1 MSGRCAGPAH
11 QGTDVNPLH
20 PVDFVSHLR
29 DLAARR
35 PDDVALIAVTD
46 RDGTAL
52 DTPISYRRLDTRV
65 RGLAARLQQTFGCG
79 ERALIMLDN
88 GDDYVVSFFACLYA
102 GLVAVPVFPPESTR
116 KRHLGK
122 LEGIAVDAGACCVLT
137 HAAIKASI
145 TGVAEAFDDVPL
157 IAVDEIGAEDAERWT
172 PHTPAATDLA
182 FLQYTSG
189 STSAPK
195 GVMVMHA
202 NLMANMRAIEEGL
215 SVGPDDIFAT
225 WLPLNHD
232 MGLIGGLLQ
241 PLHRGIPVA
250 LMSPRYFLER
260 PVRWL
265 EAISRHR
272 ATISGGPDFAYRLCL
287 ERVSE
292 NQLQKL
298 DLSSWGLAFSGAEPV
313 RADTLREFSKQFA
326 PAGFAAGAVYP
337 CYGLAESTLFVTGGE
352 RGAGMVAH
360 DFSSRGLARGIVEL
374 EAKAEEVATL
384 VGCGRSVTGHAVRI
398 VDPVTLAVREAG
410 CVGEIWASGPSIGS
424 GYWNKPEVSQQTF
437 FACDGAIWLRTGDL
451 GFMHDGQLYVAGRIK
466 DMIIVRGHNLYPQDI
481 ERMIELEVDI
491 VRKGRVAAF
500 AVDGPDGEG
509 IGLAAEVSRSTQK
522 LVKPEALV
530 EMLGAAVSEQFG
542 EPLSVVMLLNP
553 GGMPKTTSGKLQRG
567 ACRQGWIDRTAD
579 AYAMYAHGAFVLG
592 GSAAANAPAAE
603 APLDDVE
610 QAVAAIWSE
619 VLRRDAQPALTRD
632 THFFIHG
639 GNSLAATQVAARI
652 ADRWEIEFP
661 VRALFEQPRLGALAA
676 EVRRVLATGQRKPRS
691 AIPVLPAERRTQPL
705 ALSHA
710 QERQWFLWQLDP
722 KSTAYH
728 VSVAL
733 DLRGALDGDAL
744 HAALDELGARHESL
758 RTVFRAA
765 ADGTVGQCI
774 KPPFQLAL
782 RQIDLRALPAEARE
796 AAAAEHASQCH
807 AEPFDLGE
815 GPLLRAALIRIDE
828 TCHLLVVVTHHIV
841 SDGASMQLLIEELGA
856 AYAAHAKGAA
866 PQFAPL
872 PIQYADYALWQRDW
886 LAAGEAERQLVYW
899 RAQLGD
905 EHPVLAL
912 PTDHPRHAVASYRAA
927 SHAFEFDPALTR
939 RLHAVAQAHGATFFM
954 ALLAGFQALLHRY
967 TGQQDVR
974 VGVPVANRHRPET
987 AGLIGFFV
995 NTQVLR
1001 AAVQGRMSLAQLLA
1015 QTREAAL
1022 GAQTHQDL
1030 PFEQIVEALQPQ
1042 RSLSHSPLF
1051 QVMFNHLRE
1060 DTGVLHLLPGLEARE
1075 HRIADSAAQFELML
1089 DIREHADG
1097 SAGAVFTY
1105 AAELFEP
1112 ATIARMAAHYRA
1124 LLEALAAD
1132 PAQTLGDVQWLDATE
1147 RHRLREWSAGEPQ
1160 APHAQPVH
1168 RLFEAQAQANPD
1180 AVALI
1185 DGDTPLSYAVL
1196 NERANRLAHRLIRRG
1211 VGPDRAV
1218 AVAIESAAD
1227 RVTGLLGVLK
1237 AGGTYLPLDP
1247 SHPPQRL
1254 SQLLEDSGARVLLT
1268 ESANALDAGGIAR
1281 VVLSEALAQDVETAA
1296 NPDIELHDANLAYV
1310 IYTSGTTGRPKGV
1323 AVPHGALS
1331 MHVQAMSKA
1340 CGMRAEDRSLQ
1351 FALPHVDAAIEQC
1364 LLPLVTGAA
1373 LVVQPQWCSLAGE
1386 LDALLQ
1392 RHRVSVVDL
1401 PPAYAR
1407 QLMQGQAPFA
1417 HAVRLAL
1424 FGGEAWTGEDLALI
1438 RRVLRPAQIVNAYGP
1453 TETVIT
1459 PTAWHR
1465 TADDAEQAL
1474 QGYVPIGRPVGLR
1487 TAHVLDANLQPVPQG
1502 VPGELYLG
1510 GEGLARGYLGRA
1522 ALTAERF
1529 VADPFDA
1536 SGGRLYRTGDLAR
1549 WRGDGQLE
1557 YLGRLDHQVKI
1568 RGFRVELGEIEAR
1581 LREHA
1586 AVKEALVLVHD
1597 GVAGPSLAAYV
1608 SPAPGARIDAA
1619 ALREQLSSV
1628 LPDYMVPSAVAA
1640 LDSFPLTA
1648 GGKVDRRALPAPAA
1662 PERQDYQAPQGDI
1675 AQTLASIWTGLLKV
1689 EKVGMHDNFFDLG
1702 GNSLLVIRMHRLM
1715 EDRLNPGLSVVDLF
1729 KFPTVGALA
1738 RRIEQGRGA
1747 AQPTGNEDGD
1757 SEQARAQRQR
1767 AALLQRRRPTE
1778 RSF

>member
-1 MSGRCAGPAH
+1 M
-11 QGTDVNPLH
+11 H

-35 PDDVALIAVTD
+35 PDDTALIAVTD
-46 RDGTAL
+46 REGAPL
-52 DTPISYRRLDTRV
+52 DTPVSYRRLDERV
-65 RGLAARLQQTFGCG
+65 RGLAARLQQSCG
-79 ERALIMLDN
+79 RGECALIMLDN
-88 GDDYVVSFFACLYA
+88 CDDYVVSFFACLYA

-122 LEGIAVDAGACCVLT
+122 LEGIAADAGACCVLT

-145 TGVAEAFDDVPL
+145 AAVAGAFTSVPL
-157 IAVDEIGAEDAERWT
+157 IAVDEIGGEDADRWA
-172 PHTPAATDLA
+172 PHTPAATDIA

-195 GVMVMHA
+195 GVMVTHA

-215 SVGPDDIFAT
+215 SVRPDDLFAS

-241 PLHRGIPVA
+241 PLHRGIPVV

-292 NQLQKL
+292 AQLQKL
-298 DLSSWGLAFSGAEPV
+298 DLSSWSLAFSGAEPV
-313 RADTLREFSKQFA
+313 RADTLREFRRQFA

-337 CYGLAESTLFVTGGE
+337 CYGLAESTLFVTGGQ
-352 RGAGMVAH
+352 RGSGMVAQ
-360 DFSSRGLARGIVEL
+360 DFSSQALARGVVEI
-374 EAKAEEVATL
+374 EAEGTTL
-384 VGCGRSVTGHAVRI
+384 VGCGRTVSGHAVRI
-398 VDPVTLAVREAG
+398 VDPASLAVCDAG
-410 CVGEIWASGPSIGS
+410 GIGEIWATGPSIGS
-424 GYWNKPEVSQQTF
+424 GYWNKPEVSQKTF
-437 FACDGAIWLRTGDL
+437 VEHDGARWLRTGDL
-451 GFMHDGQLYVAGRIK
+451 GFVHDGQLYVAGRIK

-530 EMLGAAVSEQFG
+530 ETLSAAVSEQFG

-579 AYAMYAHGAFVLG
+579 AYAMYAHGEFVLG
-592 GSAAANAPAAE
+592 GSAAASTPVAEPA
-603 APLDDVE
+603 LDEVE
-610 QAVAAIWSE
+610 QSVAAIWSE
-619 VLRRDAQPALTRD
+619 VLRGDARPAQPSLKRD
-632 THFFIHG
+632 THFFIRG
-639 GNSLAATQVAARI
+639 GNSLAATQAAARI
-652 ADRWEIEFP
+652 ADRWEVEFP
-661 VRALFEQPRLGALAA
+661 ARLLFERPRLGDLATEVRNALAA
-676 EVRRVLATGQRKPRS
+676 GHRKPRNL
-691 AIPVLPAERRTQPL
+691 IPVLPAERRAGPL

-733 DLRGALDGDAL
+733 DLSGPLDVVA
-744 HAALDELGARHESL
+744 LGAAFDGLVERHESL

-765 ADGTVGQCI
+765 ADGAVSQWI
-774 KPPFQLAL
+774 QPAHRLAL
-782 RQIDLRALPAEARE
+782 RQVDLRALPLEARD
-796 AAAAEHASQCH
+796 AAAAQHASQCH

-815 GPLLRAALIRIDE
+815 GPLLRAALVRIDE
-828 TCHLLVVVTHHIV
+828 ARHLLVVVSHHIV
-841 SDGASMQLLIEELGA
+841 SDGASMQVLIDELGA
-856 AYAAHAKGAA
+856 AYAARAKGEA

-886 LAAGEAERQLVYW
+886 LAAGEAARQLGYW

-912 PTDHPRHAVASYRAA
+912 PTDHPRQAVASYRAA
-927 SHAFEFDPALTR
+927 SHAFEFDAALVE
-939 RLHAVAQAHGATFFM
+939 RLRVTAQEQGATLFM

-987 AGLIGFFV
+987 AGLVGFFV

-1001 AAVQGRMSLAQLLA
+1001 AGVHGRMSLAQLLA

-1022 GAQTHQDL
+1022 GAQAHQDL
-1030 PFEQIVEALQPQ
+1030 PFEQLVEALQLQ

-1051 QVMFNHLRE
+1051 QVMLNHLRE
-1060 DTGVLHLLPGLEARE
+1060 DADMAGVLPGLRARE
-1075 HRIADSAAQFELML
+1075 HRVADGAAQFELVL
-1089 DIREHADG
+1089 DIRERADG
-1097 SAGAVFTY
+1097 STGAVFTY
-1105 AAELFEP
+1105 AAELFDP
-1112 ATIARMAAHYRA
+1112 ATIGRMAAHYRA
-1124 LLEALAAD
+1124 LLQALATQ
-1132 PAQTLGDVQWLDATE
+1132 PAQALGEVQWLDAGE
-1147 RHRLREWSAGEPQ
+1147 QRQLGDWSAGERQ
-1160 APHAQPVH
+1160 SSRAGHVH
-1168 RLFEAQAQANPD
+1168 RLFEQHVRKSPD

-1185 DGDTPLSYAVL
+1185 DGDAQSSYAAL
-1196 NERANRLAHRLIRRG
+1196 NERANRLAHRLIREG
-1211 VGPDRAV
+1211 VKAGTIV
-1218 AVAIESAAD
+1218 AVAIEPAAD
-1227 RVTGLLGVLK
+1227 RVAGLLGVLK

-1247 SHPPQRL
+1247 SHPAQRL
-1254 SQLLEDSGARVLLT
+1254 AQLLEDSGAAVLLST
-1268 ESANALDAGGIAR
+1268 GRHAAELPPGVASVMLDEAELRNEASADP
-1281 VVLSEALAQDVETAA
+1281 DVA
-1296 NPDIELHDANLAYV
+1296 LHDNHLAYV

-1323 AVPHGALS
+1323 GVPHGALS
-1331 MHVQAMSKA
+1331 MHIQSMAQV

-1351 FALPHVDAAIEQC
+1351 FALPHVDAAVEQC
-1364 LLPLVTGAA
+1364 LLPLASGAA
-1373 LVVQPQWCSLAGE
+1373 LVVQQQWCSLASE

-1417 HAVRLAL
+1417 HSVRLAL

-1438 RRVLRPAQIVNAYGP
+1438 RRVLRPEQIVNAYGP
-1453 TETVIT
+1453 TEAVIT
-1459 PTAWHR
+1459 PTAWR
-1465 TADDAEQAL
+1465 GTAHDEMQGKA
-1474 QGYVPIGRPVGLR
+1474 QGYVPIGRPVGHR
-1487 TAHVLDANLQPVPQG
+1487 TAHVLDAGMQPVPPG

-1536 SGGRLYRTGDLAR
+1536 EGGRLYRTGDLVR

-1568 RGFRVELGEIEAR
+1568 RGFRIELGEIEAR
-1581 LREHA
+1581 LREHD
-1586 AVKEALVLVHD
+1586 AVREALVLVHE
-1597 GVAGPSLAAYV
+1597 GEAGASLVAYV
-1608 SPAPGARIDAA
+1608 SPAPAARIDAA
-1619 ALREQLSSV
+1619 ALREQLGRV
-1628 LPDYMVPSAVAA
+1628 LPDYMVPSAIVA

-1648 GGKVDRRALPAPAA
+1648 GGKVDRRALPAPVLAS
-1662 PERQDYQAPQGDI
+1662 RQDYEAPQGD
-1675 AQTLASIWTGLLKV
+1675 AAETLASIWAGLLKV
-1689 EKVGMHDNFFDLG
+1689 EKVGMNDNFFDLG

-1715 EDRLNPGLSVVDLF
+1715 EERLSPGLTVVDLF
-1729 KFPTVGALA
+1729 KYPTVGALA

-1747 AQPTGNEDGD
+1747 VQPAGKDDNGDGD

-1778 RSF
+1778 RSI

>member
-1 MSGRCAGPAH
+1 M
-11 QGTDVNPLH
+11 H

-35 PDDVALIAVTD
+35 PGDTALIAVTD
-46 RDGTAL
+46 RDGAPL
-52 DTPISYRRLDTRV
+52 DAPITYGRLDERV
-65 RGLAARLQQTFGCG
+65 RGLAARLQQSHGRG

-88 GDDYVVSFFACLYA
+88 SDDYVVSFFACLYA
-102 GLVAVPVFPPESTR
+102 GLIAVPVFPPESTR
-116 KRHLGK
+116 RRHLGK
-122 LEGIAVDAGACCVLT
+122 LEGIAADAGACCVLT

-145 TGVAEAFDDVPL
+145 ASVAEAFGDAPL
-157 IAVDEIGAEDAERWT
+157 IAVDEIGAEDADRWV
-172 PHTPAATDLA
+172 PHTPAASDIA

-195 GVMVMHA
+195 GVMVTHA

-287 ERVSE
+287 DRVSE
-292 NQLQKL
+292 AQLQKL

-313 RADTLREFSKQFA
+313 RADTLREFRKQFA

-352 RGAGMVAH
+352 RGAGMVAR
-360 DFSSRGLARGIVEL
+360 DFSSSGLARGIVETGT
-374 EAKAEEVATL
+374 EESATL
-384 VGCGRSVTGHAVRI
+384 VGCGRTVTGHAVRI
-398 VDPVTLAVREAG
+398 VDPVTLAVRDAG
-410 CVGEIWASGPSIGS
+410 HVGEIWASGPSIGS
-424 GYWNKPEVSQQTF
+424 GYWNKPQASRETF
-437 FACDGAIWLRTGDL
+437 FAHDGAIWLRTGDL
-451 GFMHDGQLYVAGRIK
+451 GFLHDGQLYVAGRIK

-500 AVDGPDGEG
+500 AVDGPEGEG

-530 EMLGAAVSEQFG
+530 ETLSAAVSEQFG

-592 GSAAANAPAAE
+592 GSAAAPAPAIE
-603 APLDDVE
+603 RPLDDVE

-619 VLRRDAQPALTRD
+619 VLRRDAQTALPRD

-661 VRALFEQPRLGALAA
+661 VRALFERPRLGALAA
-676 EVRRVLATGQRKPRS
+676 EVRRLLAIGLRKPRS
-691 AIPVLPAERRTQPL
+691 VIPVVPAEHRAKPL

-733 DLRGALDGDAL
+733 DLAGVLDADALD
-744 HAALDELGARHESL
+744 AALGDLVNRHESL

-765 ADGTVGQCI
+765 ADGTVAQVI
-774 KPPFQLAL
+774 APALRLAL
-782 RQIDLRALPAEARE
+782 RRIDLGAWPAEARE

-828 TCHLLVVVTHHIV
+828 ARHLLVVVMHHIV
-841 SDGASMQLLIEELGA
+841 SDGASMQVLVEELGA
-856 AYAAHAKGAA
+856 AYAARAKGAA
-866 PQFAPL
+866 PQFKPL
-872 PIQYADYALWQRDW
+872 PAHYADYALWQRDW
-886 LAAGEAERQLVYW
+886 LAAGEAERQLAYW
-899 RAQLGD
+899 REQLGAD
-905 EHPVLAL
+905 HPVLAL
-912 PTDHPRHAVASYRAA
+912 TTDHPRHAVAAYRAA
-927 SHAFEFDPALTR
+927 GHAFEFDAALTR
-939 RLHAVAQAHGATFFM
+939 RLRGTAQAHGATFFM

-974 VGVPVANRHRPET
+974 VGVPVANRQRPET

-1001 AAVQGRMSLAQLLA
+1001 STLQGRMSLAQLLA

-1022 GAQTHQDL
+1022 GAQAHQDL

-1060 DTGVLHLLPGLEARE
+1060 DTGMLRLLPSLEARE

-1097 SAGAVFTY
+1097 STGAVLTY

-1112 ATIARMAAHYRA
+1112 TTIARMATHYRA

-1132 PAQTLGDVQWLDATE
+1132 PAQALGDVQWLDATE

-1168 RLFEAQAQANPD
+1168 RLFEAQARATPG
-1180 AVALI
+1180 AIALI
-1185 DGDTPLSYAVL
+1185 DGDTQLSYAVL
-1196 NERANRLAHRLIRRG
+1196 NARANRLAHRLVRQG
-1211 VGPDRAV
+1211 VVPDRTV
-1218 AVAIESAAD
+1218 AVAIQAPAD

-1254 SQLLEDSGARVLLT
+1254 AQLLEDSGARVLLT
-1268 ESANALDAGGIAR
+1268 DSANADVLDAGGIAR
-1281 VVLSEALAQDVETAA
+1281 VVLDEAPAQGTEPAA
-1296 NPDIELHDANLAYV
+1296 NPDIALHDDHLAYV

-1323 AVPHGALS
+1323 AVAHGAMS
-1331 MHVQAMSKA
+1331 MHVQAMARA

-1351 FALPHVDAAIEQC
+1351 FALPHVDASIEQC
-1364 LLPLVTGAA
+1364 LLPLVAGAA

-1424 FGGEAWTGEDLALI
+1424 FGGEAWTGEDIALI
-1438 RRVLRPAQIVNAYGP
+1438 RRVLRPGQIVNAYGP
-1453 TETVIT
+1453 TEAVIT
-1459 PTAWHR
+1459 PTAWHG
-1465 TADDAEQAL
+1465 TADDAEQAP
-1474 QGYVPIGRPVGLR
+1474 QGYVPIGRPVGRR
-1487 TAHVLDANLQPVPQG
+1487 TAHVLDANLQPLPQG

-1536 SGGRLYRTGDLAR
+1536 AGGRLYRTGDLVR

-1557 YLGRLDHQVKI
+1557 YLGRLDHQVKV
-1568 RGFRVELGEIEAR
+1568 RGFRIELAEIEAR

-1586 AVKEALVLVHD
+1586 AVREALVLVHD
-1597 GVAGPSLAAYV
+1597 GAAGASLVAYV
-1608 SPAPGARIDAA
+1608 SPAPAAQIDTA
-1619 ALREQLSSV
+1619 ALREQLGRV
-1628 LPDYMVPSAVAA
+1628 LPDYMVPSAFVA

-1648 GGKVDRRALPAPAA
+1648 SGKVDRRALPAPAL
-1662 PERQDYQAPQGDI
+1662 PDRQDYEAPQGDI
-1675 AQTLASIWTGLLKV
+1675 AQALASIWTELLKV

-1715 EDRLNPGLSVVDLF
+1715 EDRLSPGLTVVDLF

-1747 AQPTGNEDGD
+1747 AQAARNDDGD
-1757 SEQARAQRQR
+1757 NEQARAQRQR

>member
-1 MSGRCAGPAH
+1 MNA
-11 QGTDVNPLH
+11 VH

-35 PDDVALIAVTD
+35 PEDVALIAVTD
-46 RDGTAL
+46 RDGASVDTLIAYRQL
-52 DTPISYRRLDTRV
+52 DARV
-65 RGLAARLQQTFGCG
+65 RGLAARLQQSYGRG

-88 GDDYVVSFFACLYA
+88 SDDYVVSFFACLYA
-102 GLVAVPVFPPESTR
+102 GLIAVPVFPPESTR

-122 LEGIAVDAGACCVLT
+122 LEGIAADAGACCVLT
-137 HAAIKASI
+137 QTAIKASI
-145 TGVAEAFDDVPL
+145 AGVAEAFANVPL
-157 IAVDEIGAEDAERWT
+157 IAVDEIGAEDAGRWT
-172 PHTPAATDLA
+172 PHTPAAGDIA

-195 GVMVMHA
+195 GVMLTHA

-241 PLHRGIPVA
+241 PLHRGIPVV

-287 ERVSE
+287 DRVSE
-292 NQLQKL
+292 AQLHKL
-298 DLSSWGLAFSGAEPV
+298 DLSSWALAFSGAEPV
-313 RADTLREFSKQFA
+313 RADTLREFKKQFA

-337 CYGLAESTLFVTGGE
+337 CYGLAESTLFVTGGH
-352 RGAGMVAH
+352 RGAGMVAQS
-360 DFSSRGLARGIVEL
+360 FSSPALARGAVEL
-374 EAKAEEVATL
+374 DAEGATL

-398 VDPVTLAVREAG
+398 VDPASLAVREPG
-410 CVGEIWASGPSIGS
+410 GIGEIWATGPSIGG
-424 GYWNKPEVSQQTF
+424 GYWNKPEVSRQTF
-437 FACDGAIWLRTGDL
+437 VEKDGARWLRTGDL
-451 GFMHDGQLYVAGRIK
+451 GFVHDGQLYVAGRIK

-481 ERMIELEVDI
+481 ERMIELEVDV

-509 IGLAAEVSRSTQK
+509 IGLAAEVSRSVQK
-522 LVKPEALV
+522 LVRPEALV
-530 EMLGAAVSEQFG
+530 ETLSAAVSEQFG

-579 AYAMYAHGAFVLG
+579 AYAMHAHGAFVLG
-592 GSAAANAPAAE
+592 GSAASAAPAAP
-603 APLDDVE
+603 AVLDDVE
-610 QAVAAIWSE
+610 QAIASIWRD
-619 VLRRDAQPALTRD
+619 VLRHKTQPALARD
-632 THFFIHG
+632 AHFFIHG

-652 ADRWEIEFP
+652 ADRWEIEFSL
-661 VRALFEQPRLGALAA
+661 RALFEQPRLGELAA
-676 EVRRVLATGQRKPRS
+676 EVRRVLATGQRKSRS
-691 AIPVLPAERRTQPL
+691 VIPVLPAERRAAPL

-710 QERQWFLWQLDP
+710 QARQWFLWQLDA

-733 DLRGALDGDAL
+733 DLAGALDTAAL
-744 HAALDELGARHESL
+744 GAALDALVARHESL

-774 KPPFQLAL
+774 LPASPLAL
-782 RQIDLRALPAEARE
+782 RQIDLRALPEAARE
-796 AAAAEHASQCH
+796 AVAAEQAGRFH

-815 GPLLRAALIRIDE
+815 GPLLRAALIRVEDAR
-828 TCHLLVVVTHHIV
+828 HLLVVVTHHIV
-841 SDGASMQLLIEELGA
+841 SDGASMQVLVGELGA
-856 AYAAHAKGAA
+856 AYAAHAKGESPSFAA
-866 PQFAPL
+866 L

-886 LAAGEAERQLVYW
+886 LAAGEAERQLAYW
-899 RAQLGD
+899 RTQLGN
-905 EHPVLAL
+905 EHSVLAL
-912 PTDHPRHAVASYRAA
+912 PTDHPRQAVASYRAA
-927 SHAFEFDPALTR
+927 SHAFALDAALAS
-939 RLHAVAQAHGATFFM
+939 RLRATAQAHGATLFM
-954 ALLAGFQALLHRY
+954 VLLAGFQALLHRY

-1001 AAVQGRMSLAQLLA
+1001 AEVHGRTPLAQLLA
-1015 QTREAAL
+1015 RTREAAL
-1022 GAQTHQDL
+1022 GAQAHQDL
-1030 PFEQIVEALQPQ
+1030 PFEQLVEALQPQ

-1051 QVMFNHLRE
+1051 QVMFNHLQE
-1060 DTGVLHLLPGLEARE
+1060 DAGLLQAMPGLQARE
-1075 HRIADSAAQFELML
+1075 HRIADSGAQFELML
-1089 DIREHADG
+1089 DIRERADG
-1097 SAGAVFTY
+1097 SIGAVFTY

-1112 ATIARMAAHYRA
+1112 ETIARMAAHYRA
-1124 LLEALAAD
+1124 LLEALATD
-1132 PAQTLGDVQWLDATE
+1132 PAQTLGDVQWLDATAQSQ
-1147 RHRLREWSAGEPQ
+1147 LREWSTGPSSF
-1160 APHAQPVH
+1160 PHRQEPVH
-1168 RLFEAQAQANPD
+1168 RLFEAQARANPD
-1180 AVALI
+1180 AIALI
-1185 DGDTPLSYAVL
+1185 DGDTQLSYAAL
-1196 NERANRLAHRLIRRG
+1196 NQRANRLAHRLIRQG
-1211 VGPDRAV
+1211 VTPDTPV
-1218 AVAIESAAD
+1218 AVAIEAAAD
-1227 RVTGLLGVLK
+1227 RVAGLLGVLK

-1247 SHPPQRL
+1247 SHPPQRI
-1254 SQLLEDSGARVLLT
+1254 SQLLEDSGAKVLLT
-1268 ESANALDAGGIAR
+1268 GSRGTLEADGIAR
-1281 VVLSEALAQDVETAA
+1281 VALDEAALQAEPSIDPDAA
-1296 NPDIELHDANLAYV
+1296 LHDSHLAYV

-1323 AVPHGALS
+1323 AVPHGALA
-1331 MHVQAMSKA
+1331 MHIQAMSHT
-1340 CGMRAEDRSLQ
+1340 CGMRAEDRALQ
-1351 FALPHVDAAIEQC
+1351 FALPHVDAAVEQC
-1364 LLPLVTGAA
+1364 LLPLVSGAA
-1373 LVVQPQWCSLAGE
+1373 LVVQSQWCSLGSE

-1438 RRVLRPAQIVNAYGP
+1438 RRVLRPEQIVNAYGP
-1453 TETVIT
+1453 TEAVIT
-1459 PTAWHR
+1459 PTAWHGD
-1465 TADDAEQAL
+1465 ASHDDAV
-1474 QGYVPIGRPVGLR
+1474 QGYAPIGRPVGRR
-1487 TAHVLDANLQPVPQG
+1487 TAHVLDAGLQPVPQG

-1522 ALTAERF
+1522 ALTADRF

-1536 SGGRLYRTGDLAR
+1536 AGGRLYRTGDLVR
-1549 WRGDGQLE
+1549 WGIGGQLE

-1568 RGFRVELGEIEAR
+1568 RGFRIELGEIEAR

-1586 AVKEALVLVHD
+1586 TVREALVLVHD
-1597 GVAGPSLAAYV
+1597 GASGPALVAYV
-1608 SPAPGARIDAA
+1608 SPAPAARIDTE
-1619 ALREQLSSV
+1619 ALKEELGRA
-1628 LPDYMVPSAVAA
+1628 LPDYMVPSAIVA
-1640 LDSFPLTA
+1640 LDSFPLTT
-1648 GGKVDRRALPAPAA
+1648 GGKVDRRALPVPVVAS
-1662 PERQDYQAPQGDI
+1662 RQDYEAPQGDV
-1675 AQTLASIWTGLLKV
+1675 AQTLASIWAELLKV
-1689 EKVGMHDNFFDLG
+1689 EKVGSHDNFFDLG

-1715 EDRLNPGLSVVDLF
+1715 EERLNPSLTVVDLF

-1747 AQPTGNEDGD
+1747 AAARLPATHGD
-1757 SEQARAQRQR
+1757 ADDEQARAQRQR

-1778 RSF
+1778 RTP

>member
-1 MSGRCAGPAH
+1 M
-11 QGTDVNPLH
+11 H

-35 PDDVALIAVTD
+35 PDDIALIAVTD
-46 RDGTAL
+46 RDGAAV

-65 RGLAARLQQTFGCG
+65 RGLAARLQQSFGRG

-88 GDDYVVSFFACLYA
+88 GGDYVVSFFACLYA
-102 GLVAVPVFPPESTR
+102 GLIAVPVFPPESTR

-122 LEGIAVDAGACCVLT
+122 LEGIAADAGACCVLT

-145 TGVAEAFDDVPL
+145 AGVAGAFVDVPL
-157 IAVDEIGAEDAERWT
+157 IPVDEIGADDADRWT
-172 PHTPAATDLA
+172 PQTPLATDIA

-195 GVMVMHA
+195 GVMVTHA
-202 NLMANMRAIEEGL
+202 SLMANMRAIEEGL

-287 ERVSE
+287 DRVSE
-292 NQLQKL
+292 AQLQKL

-313 RADTLREFSKQFA
+313 RADTLREFKRQFA

-337 CYGLAESTLFVTGGE
+337 CYGLAESTLFVTGGA
-352 RGAGMVAH
+352 RGAGMEAR
-360 DFSSRGLARGIVEL
+360 DFSSQGLARGFVET
-374 EAKAEEVATL
+374 ATEESATL
-384 VGCGRSVTGHAVRI
+384 VGCGRTVSGHEVRI

-410 CVGEIWASGPSIGS
+410 HVGEIWATGPSIGS
-424 GYWNKPEVSQQTF
+424 GYWNKPQVSWETF
-437 FACDGAIWLRTGDL
+437 LAHDGATWLRTGDL
-451 GFMHDGQLYVAGRIK
+451 GFLYDGQLYVAGRIK

-500 AVDGPDGEG
+500 AVDGPGGEG

-530 EMLGAAVSEQFG
+530 ETLSAAVSEQFG

-579 AYAMYAHGAFVLG
+579 AYAMYAHGEFVLG
-592 GSAAANAPAAE
+592 ASATANAPATE
-603 APLDDVE
+603 PPLNDLE
-610 QAVAAIWSE
+610 QAVAAIWSK
-619 VLRRDAQPALTRD
+619 VLRRDAQPALPRD
-632 THFFIHG
+632 AHFFIQG

-661 VRALFEQPRLGALAA
+661 VRALFEQPRLGVLAA

-733 DLRGALDGDAL
+733 HLSGALDADGL
-744 HAALDELGARHESL
+744 HTALDDLVDRHESL
-758 RTVFRAA
+758 RTVFRAS

-774 KPPFQLAL
+774 QPAFRLAL
-782 RQIDLRALPAEARE
+782 RRIDLGALPAEARE

-828 TCHLLVVVTHHIV
+828 TRHLLVVVMHHIA

-856 AYAAHAKGAA
+856 AYAARAKGAA
-866 PQFAPL
+866 PQFKPL

-899 RAQLGD
+899 RDQLGD

-912 PTDHPRHAVASYRAA
+912 PTDHPRHAVAAYRAA
-927 SHAFEFDPALTR
+927 SHAFEFDAALAQ
-939 RLHAVAQAHGATFFM
+939 RLRATAQAHGATFFM
-954 ALLAGFQALLHRY
+954 ALLTSFQALLHRY

-1001 AAVQGRMSLAQLLA
+1001 TAVQGRMSLAKLLA
-1015 QTREAAL
+1015 RTREAAL
-1022 GAQTHQDL
+1022 GAQVHQDL
-1030 PFEQIVEALQPQ
+1030 PFEQIVEALQLQ

-1060 DTGVLHLLPGLEARE
+1060 DAGVHHRLPGLEARE
-1075 HRIADSAAQFELML
+1075 HRIADSAAQFELVL

-1132 PAQTLGDVQWLDATE
+1132 PAQALGDVQWLDAVDQ
-1147 RHRLREWSAGEPQ
+1147 RQLREWSAGDPQ
-1160 APHAQPVH
+1160 TLRAQPVH

-1180 AVALI
+1180 AIALI
-1185 DGDTPLSYAVL
+1185 DGNKQLSYAVL
-1196 NERANRLAHRLIRRG
+1196 NERANRLAHQLIRQG
-1211 VGPDRAV
+1211 VVPDCTV
-1218 AVAIESAAD
+1218 AVAIEAAAD

-1247 SHPPQRL
+1247 LHPPQRL
-1254 SQLLEDSGARVLLT
+1254 AQLLEDSGARVLLT
-1268 ESANALDAGGIAR
+1268 DSANADALDAGGIAR
-1281 VVLSEALAQDVETAA
+1281 VVLGEALAQGAEPAA
-1296 NPDIELHDANLAYV
+1296 NPDIDLHDAHLAYV

-1323 AVPHGALS
+1323 AVAHGALS
-1331 MHVQAMSKA
+1331 MHLLSMAQA

-1364 LLPLVTGAA
+1364 LLPLVAGAA
-1373 LVVQPQWCSLAGE
+1373 LAVQPQWCSLAGE

-1438 RRVLRPAQIVNAYGP
+1438 RRVLRPGRIVNAYGP
-1453 TETVIT
+1453 TEAVIT
-1459 PTAWHR
+1459 PTAWHGA
-1465 TADDAEQAL
+1465 ADDAEQAP
-1474 QGYVPIGRPVGLR
+1474 QGYVPIGRPVGR
-1487 TAHVLDANLQPVPQG
+1487 RNAHVLDASLQPVPQG

-1522 ALTAERF
+1522 ALTSERF
-1529 VADPFDA
+1529 VADPFDGT
-1536 SGGRLYRTGDLAR
+1536 GGRLYRTGDLVR

-1568 RGFRVELGEIEAR
+1568 RGFRIELGEIEAR

-1586 AVKEALVLVHD
+1586 AVREALVLVHD
-1597 GVAGPSLAAYV
+1597 SAAGASLVAYV
-1608 SPAPGARIDAA
+1608 SPAPTEQIDTA
-1619 ALREQLSSV
+1619 ALREQLGRV
-1628 LPDYMVPSAVAA
+1628 LPDYMVPSAIVA

-1648 GGKVDRRALPAPAA
+1648 GGKVDRRALPAPAV
-1662 PERQDYQAPQGDI
+1662 PGRQDYEAPQGDI
-1675 AQTLASIWTGLLKV
+1675 AQTLASIWAGLLKV

-1747 AQPTGNEDGD
+1747 AQPAGNEDGD

>member
-1 MSGRCAGPAH
+1 M
-11 QGTDVNPLH
+11 H

-29 DLAARR
+29 ELAARR
-35 PDDVALIAVTD
+35 PDDTAVIAVTD
-46 RDGTAL
+46 RDGTAI
-52 DTPISYRRLDTRV
+52 DTPVSYRRLDTRV
-65 RGLAARLQQTFGCG
+65 RGLAARLQQSFGRG

-88 GDDYVVSFFACLYA
+88 SDDYVVSFFACLYA
-102 GLVAVPVFPPESTR
+102 GLIAVPVFPPESTR
-116 KRHLGK
+116 KRHLAK
-122 LEGIAVDAGACCVLT
+122 LEGIAADAGACCVLT
-137 HAAIKASI
+137 HAAIQASI
-145 TGVAEAFDDVPL
+145 AGVAGAFTDVPL
-157 IAVDEIGAEDAERWT
+157 ICVDEIGAEDAGRWT
-172 PHTPAATDLA
+172 PHTPAPTDIA

-195 GVMVMHA
+195 GVMVTHA

-215 SVGPDDIFAT
+215 SVGPDDIFAS

-265 EAISRHR
+265 ETVSRHR

-287 ERVSE
+287 DRVSKA
-292 NQLQKL
+292 QLQKL

-313 RADTLREFSKQFA
+313 RADTLRDFRKQFA
-326 PAGFAAGAVYP
+326 PAGFAAAALYP
-337 CYGLAESTLFVTGGE
+337 CYGLAESTLFVTGGQ

-360 DFSSRGLARGIVEL
+360 DFSSQALARGIVEL
-374 EAKAEEVATL
+374 EAETGATL
-384 VGCGRSVTGHAVRI
+384 VGCGRSVSGHAVRI
-398 VDPVTLAVREAG
+398 VDPASLAVRDAG
-410 CVGEIWASGPSIGS
+410 AVGEIWATGPSIGS
-424 GYWNKPEVSQQTF
+424 GYWNKPEVSRQTF
-437 FACDGAIWLRTGDL
+437 VECDGATWLRTGDL
-451 GFMHDGQLYVAGRIK
+451 GFIHDGQLYVAGRIK

-500 AVDGPDGEG
+500 AVSGPGAEG
-509 IGLAAEVSRSTQK
+509 IGVAAEVSRSTQK

-530 EMLGAAVSEQFG
+530 EVLSAAVSEQFG

-567 ACRQGWIDRTAD
+567 ACRQGWLDRSAD
-579 AYAMYAHGAFVLG
+579 AYAMYAHGEFVLG
-592 GSAAANAPAAE
+592 GSAAANAPAVE
-603 APLDDVE
+603 PVLDDVE
-610 QAVAAIWSE
+610 QAVAAIWRD
-619 VLRRDAQPALTRD
+619 VLRRDAQQQPPLAREA
-632 THFFIHG
+632 HFFIHG

-661 VRALFEQPRLGALAA
+661 VRVLFEQPRLGELAA
-676 EVRRVLATGQRKPRS
+676 QVRRVLATGQRKQRS
-691 AIPVLPAERRTQPL
+691 AIPVLQAERRAQPL

-728 VSVAL
+728 VSAAL
-733 DLRGALDGDAL
+733 ELDGALNIDAL
-744 HAALDELGARHESL
+744 GAALDELVARHESL

-765 ADGTVGQCI
+765 ADGTVCQWI
-774 KPPFQLAL
+774 QPPLRLAP

-815 GPLLRAALIRIDE
+815 GPLLRTALIRIDE
-828 TCHLLVVVTHHIV
+828 ARHLLVVITHHIV
-841 SDGASMQLLIEELGA
+841 SDGTSMQVLIDELGA
-856 AYAAHAKGAA
+856 AYGARA
-866 PQFAPL
+866 RGATPQFAPL

-905 EHPVLAL
+905 EHPVLSL
-912 PTDHPRHAVASYRAA
+912 PADHPRHAVAAYRAA
-927 SHAFEFDPALTR
+927 SHAFEFDAALTR
-939 RLHAVAQAHGATFFM
+939 RLRVTAQAHGATVFM

-1001 AAVQGRMSLAQLLA
+1001 AAVQGRMSLAGLLA

-1022 GAQTHQDL
+1022 GAQAHQDL
-1030 PFEQIVEALQPQ
+1030 PFEQIVEALQLQ

-1060 DTGVLHLLPGLEARE
+1060 DAGVLRMLPGLQARE
-1075 HRIADSAAQFELML
+1075 HRIADGAAQFELTL

-1097 SAGAVFTY
+1097 SAGAVITY

-1112 ATIARMAAHYRA
+1112 ATIERMAGHYRA
-1124 LLEALAAD
+1124 LLEALATE
-1132 PAQTLGDVQWLDATE
+1132 PAQAVGDVQWLDAVE
-1147 RHRLREWSAGEPQ
+1147 QRQLDEWSAGEPQ
-1160 APHAQPVH
+1160 AVHAPPVH
-1168 RLFEAQAQANPD
+1168 RLFEAQAQATPD
-1180 AVALI
+1180 ATALI
-1185 DGDTPLSYAVL
+1185 DGDTRFSYAVL
-1196 NERANRLAHRLIRRG
+1196 NERANRLAHRLIRQG
-1211 VGPDRAV
+1211 VSPDRIV
-1218 AVAIESAAD
+1218 AVAIEAAAD

-1254 SQLLEDSGARVLLT
+1254 AQLLEDSGAGVLLT
-1268 ESANALDAGGIAR
+1268 DRNGGAPAPGGIAQ
-1281 VVLSEALAQDVETAA
+1281 VMLDEAQLKGSEPATNPGVAL
-1296 NPDIELHDANLAYV
+1296 HGGHLAYV

-1331 MHVQAMSKA
+1331 MHIRSMAQR

-1364 LLPLVTGAA
+1364 LLPLVAGAA
-1373 LVVQPQWCSLAGE
+1373 LVVQQQWCSLAGE
-1386 LDALLQ
+1386 LEALLQ

-1438 RRVLRPAQIVNAYGP
+1438 RRVLRPAHIVNAYGP
-1453 TETVIT
+1453 TEAVIT
-1459 PTAWHR
+1459 PTAWHG
-1465 TADDAEQAL
+1465 TAHDAQQAV
-1474 QGYVPIGRPVGLR
+1474 QGYAPIGRPVGQR

-1536 SGGRLYRTGDLAR
+1536 AGGRLYRTGDLAR

-1568 RGFRVELGEIEAR
+1568 RGFRIELGEIEVR

-1586 AVKEALVLVHD
+1586 AVREALVVVHD
-1597 GVAGPSLAAYV
+1597 GPAGASLVAYV
-1608 SPAPGARIDAA
+1608 SPAPAAQIDTA
-1619 ALREQLSSV
+1619 ALREQLSRV
-1628 LPDYMVPSAVAA
+1628 LPDYMVPSAIAA

-1648 GGKVDRRALPAPAA
+1648 GGKIDRRALPAPAI
-1662 PERQDYQAPQGDI
+1662 PSRLDYEVPQGDI
-1675 AQTLASIWTGLLKV
+1675 AETLASIWAGLLKV
-1689 EKVGMHDNFFDLG
+1689 EKVGMNDNFFDLG

-1715 EDRLNPGLSVVDLF
+1715 EDRLNPGLKVVDLF
-1729 KFPTVGALA
+1729 RFPTVGALA

-1747 AQPTGNEDGD
+1747 AQPADADADADTEDAD

-1767 AALLQRRRPTE
+1767 TALLQRRRPTE